1 MDEPWWAAGLTDI
14 LADLLDEERLADP
27 AQRDFAQGLIDRMLQ
42 NAERRSLR
50 RVVEQ
55 ALNDSKAGASRFD
68 SHAEADS

>member
-55 ALNDSKAGASRFD
+55 SLNDSKAGASRFD